1 MTCLFEYCIHNRAS
15 CCTLPTISIDA
26 AGMCEDCIMVEL
38 DEGLLETEKD
48 KQAMETYQTLY

>member
-1 MTCLFEYCIHNRAS
+1 
-15 CCTLPTISIDA
+15 
-26 AGMCEDCIMVEL
+26 MVEL